1 MLHGFRGRED
11 TRWTGDSVVDSQDK
25 RDIERYVK
33 FFTHKAVQVIVQS
46 RKGEKRKAAS
56 KPNSS
61 GEDWFNL
68 VISDDTDLNLETKD
82 LLAHSPMLADT
93 EPVCVEISLQIEAVM
108 YVPYICVQHSGI
120 LSQLVG
126 MIIVVKGAVTGS

>member
-93 EPVCVEISLQIEAVM
+93 EPVCVEISLQIEAGQSLALE
-108 YVPYICVQHSGI
+108 IWK
-120 LSQLVG
+120 
-126 MIIVVKGAVTGS
+126 IVLRSR